1 MNNLTPTSPPS
12 KPVREALN
20 DLILEAAGE
29 ILELYDRAH
38 RSIDDPVG
46 ARVLI
51 DMATKRKEALD
62 SLWEA
67 ARTLVDS

>member
-1 MNNLTPTSPPS
+1 MSGPTAPPP
-12 KPVREALN
+12 KPVREQLN
-20 DLILEAAGE
+20 DLILEATRE

-38 RSIDDPVG
+38 RSGDDPDG
-46 ARVLI
+46 ARELI